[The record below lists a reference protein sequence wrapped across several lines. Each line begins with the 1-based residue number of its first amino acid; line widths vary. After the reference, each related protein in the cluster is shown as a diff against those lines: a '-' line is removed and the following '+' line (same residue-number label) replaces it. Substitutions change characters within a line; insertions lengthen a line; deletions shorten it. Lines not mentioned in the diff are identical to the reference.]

1 MALSQICQPCV
12 QYKRLSPLNKP
23 GTDILRLFCG
33 NFGAVST
40 KGAQLERHKMRSEKL
55 QSTTPDFKLYFG
67 VFPIILREA
76 RGEKLC

>member
-12 QYKRLSPLNKP
+12 QYKSLSPLNKP

-55 QSTTPDFKLYFG
+55 QSTKLLTSNSTL
-67 VFPIILREA
+67 VFSPLY
-76 RGEKLC
+76 